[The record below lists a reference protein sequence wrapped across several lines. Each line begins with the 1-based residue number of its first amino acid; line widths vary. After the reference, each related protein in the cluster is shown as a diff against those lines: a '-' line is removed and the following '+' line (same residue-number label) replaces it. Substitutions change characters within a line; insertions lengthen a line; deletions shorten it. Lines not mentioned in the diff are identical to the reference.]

1 MGVTI
6 HENALIALTAA
17 ASWGGGDFSGG
28 MGVKASGGRVAG
40 AIRFVILAHAM
51 SLVVLLGI
59 LWGQHAGF
67 PHGTSALW
75 AMAAGVTGA
84 LGVMAFY
91 MALSRG
97 GMGVSAA
104 VSGLLA
110 AAIPALVSSVMEGA
124 PGALRLTGFALAGG
138 AIWLIAAGNSPE
150 SDFPERGGAA
160 GSTMALAVFAG
171 VAFGVYFVALKM
183 ANPLGLVM
191 PIAIAR
197 GSSVVLC
204 SVVLG
209 VMGLARRVS
218 PVQPSSQNRDPS
230 TGSGQAMGHPIR
242 GWWAGWGWACGV
254 ALLDTGGNVLFMAA
268 TRLGRLDVAS
278 VLASLY
284 PVGTI
289 LLAAWYLHERPTRRQ
304 SLGMVAALAAV
315 AMITL

>member
-1 MGVTI
+1 MGLTI

-28 MGVKASGGRVAG
+28 MGVKASGGKVAA
-40 AIRFVILAHAM
+40 AIRFVVLAHGI
-51 SLVVLLGI
+51 SLMVMLGI
-59 LWGQHAGF
+59 LWGRHAGL
-67 PHGTSALW
+67 PHGAAVLW

-84 LGVMAFY
+84 LGVVAFY

-110 AAIPALVSSVMEGA
+110 AAIPALVSSVIEGA
-124 PGALRLTGFALAGG
+124 PGAMRLAGFALAGG
-138 AIWLIAAGNSPE
+138 AIWLIAAGDSPE
-150 SDFPERGGAA
+150 KDFPEKARAA
-160 GSTMALAVFAG
+160 GSTMGLAIFAG
-171 VAFGVYFVALKM
+171 VAFGIYFVALKM
-183 ANPLGLVM
+183 TNPLGLVM
-191 PIAIAR
+191 PMAIAR

-204 SVVLG
+204 SAVLG
-209 VMGLARRVS
+209 VMGLVGNKNAGGTR
-218 PVQPSSQNRDPS
+218 
-230 TGSGQAMGHPIR
+230 
-242 GWWAGWGWACGV
+242 WWAGWGWACGV

-268 TRLGRLDVAS
+268 TRLGRLDVAA

-284 PVGTI
+284 PAGTI

-304 SLGMVAALAAV
+304 MTGMVAALAAV

>member
-1 MGVTI
+1 MGLTI

-28 MGVKASGGRVAG
+28 MGVKASGGKVAA
-40 AIRFVILAHAM
+40 AIRFVVLAHGI
-51 SLVVLLGI
+51 SLMVMLGI
-59 LWGQHAGF
+59 LWGRHAGL
-67 PHGTSALW
+67 PHGAAVLW

-84 LGVMAFY
+84 LGVVAFY

-110 AAIPALVSSVMEGA
+110 AAIPALVSSVIEGA
-124 PGALRLTGFALAGG
+124 PGAMRLAGFALAGG
-138 AIWLIAAGNSPE
+138 AIWLIAAGDSPE
-150 SDFPERGGAA
+150 KDFPEKARAA
-160 GSTMALAVFAG
+160 GSTMGLAIFAG
-171 VAFGVYFVALKM
+171 VAFGIYFVALKM
-183 ANPLGLVM
+183 TNPLGLVM
-191 PIAIAR
+191 PMAIAR

-204 SVVLG
+204 SAVLG
-209 VMGLARRVS
+209 VMGLVGNKNAGGTR
-218 PVQPSSQNRDPS
+218 
-230 TGSGQAMGHPIR
+230 
-242 GWWAGWGWACGV
+242 WWAGWGWACGV

-268 TRLGRLDVAS
+268 TRLGRLDVAA

-284 PVGTI
+284 PAGSI

>member
-6 HENALIALTAA
+6 HENALIALAAA

-28 MGVKASGGRVAG
+28 MGVKASGGRVRG
-40 AIRFVILAHAM
+40 AIRFVVLAHGI
-51 SLVVLLGI
+51 SLVVMLGI
-59 LWGQHAGF
+59 LWGRHAGL
-67 PHGTSALW
+67 PHGAAVWW
-75 AMAAGVTGA
+75 AMGAGVTGG
-84 LGVMAFY
+84 LGVAAFY
-91 MALSRG
+91 VALSRG

-110 AAIPALVSSVMEGA
+110 AAIPALVSSMMEGA
-124 PGALRLTGFALAGG
+124 PGAMRLAGFALAGG
-138 AIWLIAAGNSPE
+138 AIWLIAAGDSPE
-150 SDFPERGGAA
+150 KDFPERQGAA
-160 GSTMALAVFAG
+160 GSTMGLAVFAG

-183 ANPLGLVM
+183 ASPLGLVM
-191 PIAIAR
+191 PMAIAR

-209 VMGLARRVS
+209 GLAVVRKKG
-218 PVQPSSQNRDPS
+218 
-230 TGSGQAMGHPIR
+230 TGGTR
-242 GWWAGWGWACGV
+242 WWAGWGWACGV
-254 ALLDTGGNVLFMAA
+254 ALLDTGGNLFFMAA

-284 PVGTI
+284 PAGTI